1 MPKFPKRV
9 VVINDRST
17 MVGGAS
23 NLAVLSARLLEGQGF
38 EVLFFAGDAAG
49 ASPPA
54 ANTINLDCA
63 PLTQQGRLHALVDGL
78 YNSRAY
84 AAMRKIVEQDDPSTI
99 YHVHGWSK
107 ILSPSIFRALAP
119 VRHRV
124 VLHAHDYFLACP
136 NGGFVNFGTKEICN
150 LSPMTAK
157 CLSTQCD
164 KRGYHE
170 KLWRS
175 LRHVIRGQLFPI
187 GVQAPNIII
196 VHQRMREYLVKS
208 GIDVSNVCT
217 IRNPVEGFRTPPE
230 RPWSNS
236 SFFFIGRLEPEK
248 GFLDAAQA
256 ARSAGAR
263 LHVIGDG
270 AGRALLE
277 RDFPE
282 VVIHGWQDRAGME
295 VLIQGARAVIVS
307 SRVPEPFSL
316 AAVEAV
322 VSGIPVIVPDAALI
336 GAEIAEQGCGLTFRS
351 GDVASLT
358 QAIRAMQSDDR
369 LVEAMAGNCLRAGP
383 CLGNTA
389 ESWGEAL
396 VDCYS
401 SVLAGQDVPR
411 AIA

>member
-1 MPKFPKRV
+1 
-9 VVINDRST
+9 

-23 NLAVLSARLLEGQGF
+23 NLAVLSARLLEQQGF
-38 EVLFFAGDAAG
+38 EVVFLAGDAAG
-49 ASPPA
+49 AVSPA
-54 ANTINLDCA
+54 ATTINLDCA

-78 YNSRAY
+78 YNPRAY
-84 AAMRKIVEQDDPSTI
+84 AAMRTLVDEDDATTI

-119 VRHRV
+119 VRSRV

-150 LSPMTAK
+150 LSPMTVK
-157 CLSTQCD
+157 CLGTQCD

-187 GVQAPNIII
+187 GSQSPNIII
-196 VHQRMREYLVKS
+196 VHQRMRDYMVKS

-217 IRNPVEGFRTPPE
+217 IRNPVEGFMTPPE
-230 RPWSNS
+230 RPWSNA

-256 ARSAGAR
+256 ARAAGAT

-270 AGRALLE
+270 SGRALLE

-282 VVIHGWQDRAGME
+282 VVIHGWQDRTGMD
-295 VLIQGARAVIVS
+295 VLIRGARAVIVS

-351 GDVASLT
+351 GDVASLA
-358 QAIRAMQSDDR
+358 QAIRSMQSDDR
-369 LVEAMAGNCLRAGP
+369 LIETMAGNCLRAGP
-383 CLGNTA
+383 GLGNTA
-389 ESWGEAL
+389 ESWGRAL
-396 VDCYS
+396 VDYYGT
-401 SVLAGQDVPR
+401 VLMGHETSR
-411 AIA
+411 ATA